1 MLNKTVLITGAS
13 GEIGSA
19 IALMLAK
26 NNYNLILQY
35 NENQE
40 NINRIKEESL
50 EFNINVNVIQADLAQ
65 ETGLNKLFSEINS
78 LHLRPT
84 ILINN
89 AGISAYGLIQD
100 VSYNDYL
107 KVVNTNLTSTFFC
120 SQQVLTYMLKER
132 FGRIINIS
140 SVWGNVGAANEV
152 LYSTTKGAINTFTKA
167 LAKELAPSGIT
178 VNAIAPGIVISK
190 MMANFSE
197 DEINALL
204 MEMPMNR
211 FAMPEEI
218 AQAVLYLIDPNSSY
232 VTGQILTIDGGWI

>member
-178 VNAIAPGIVISK
+178 VNAIAPGIVMSK

-218 AQAVLYLIDPNSSY
+218 AQAVLYLIDPSSSY